1 MEYFKLSLEYFK
13 VLLSTQMVTGVILLV
28 FMLLFKSD
36 IKALILR
43 IAKIRLPGGGEISTP
58 QLEKQVK
65 ENILDKPIVLPK
77 DTDDKNIPDTLN
89 KSELE
94 TIKTL
99 LNAEKSRAYLWE
111 YQYLNYY
118 FVNGTQR
125 VLDWLVSLENK
136 TSLSLFDTS
145 WLPIIPSPSE
155 RGAIISALENHYL
168 IIIEND
174 IITVSPKGY
183 EYQYWRGKSDG

>member
-77 DTDDKNIPDTLN
+77 DTDDKKHT
-89 KSELE
+89 
-94 TIKTL
+94 
-99 LNAEKSRAYLWE
+99 
-111 YQYLNYY
+111 
-118 FVNGTQR
+118 
-125 VLDWLVSLENK
+125 
-136 TSLSLFDTS
+136 
-145 WLPIIPSPSE
+145 
-155 RGAIISALENHYL
+155 
-168 IIIEND
+168 
-174 IITVSPKGY
+174 
-183 EYQYWRGKSDG
+183 

>member
-1 MEYFKLSLEYFK
+1 
-13 VLLSTQMVTGVILLV
+13 MVTGVILLV

-183 EYQYWRGKSDG
+183 EYQYWRGKLPESDG